1 MVFLYRNMAL
11 VDIYSDDDGN
21 DGGEGDDKYAA
32 GDDENDVDGDS
43 GYAMERGDKY
53 IYICI

>member
-1 MVFLYRNMAL
+1 MVSLYRNMAL

-21 DGGEGDDKYAA
+21 DGGEGDDKYDASN
-32 GDDENDVDGDS
+32 DENDVDGDS

-53 IYICI
+53 IDICI